1 MEDMADL
8 KTQFIVTM
16 NQGNPDCA
24 IIAHLQKKTFMER
37 MLENH
42 LHVQPVFPLR
52 IFAVGQFVFLSKLL
66 AHSERSERSGAER
79 ITAWGPGARLRAP
92 VGSRGKAPG
101 GGPGGSAPGS
111 SRFLAF

>member
-16 NQGNPDCA
+16 NQDNPDCA

-42 LHVQPVFPLR
+42 LHVQPRYTTYPFLVEEK
-52 IFAVGQFVFLSKLL
+52 FVS
-66 AHSERSERSGAER
+66 HM
-79 ITAWGPGARLRAP
+79 
-92 VGSRGKAPG
+92 
-101 GGPGGSAPGS
+101 
-111 SRFLAF
+111 

>member
-1 MEDMADL
+1 
-8 KTQFIVTM
+8 
-16 NQGNPDCA
+16 
-24 IIAHLQKKTFMER
+24 
-37 MLENH
+37 MLST
-42 LHVQPVFPLR
+42 VFPLR

-66 AHSERSERSGAER
+66 AHSERSERSVAERSVAER

-101 GGPGGSAPGS
+101 GGPWGSAPGS

>member
-16 NQGNPDCA
+16 NQDNPDCA

-42 LHVQPVFPLR
+42 LHTCTTKIHNVS
-52 IFAVGQFVFLSKLL
+52 FL
-66 AHSERSERSGAER
+66 
-79 ITAWGPGARLRAP
+79 
-92 VGSRGKAPG
+92 G
-101 GGPGGSAPGS
+101 GGEICKSHVGHV
-111 SRFLAF
+111 